1 MCPEIFQDGPYSTP
15 VDMFAT
21 GVVLFNLLSGT
32 QPFDESGGNLSKR
45 LCSIRTICIS
55 CSVRKQFAK
64 CDTYLSIVSGLATD
78 EVVQGN
84 IEALNWC
91 LVEMKACQWSNQPFG
106 YDFTIY
112 GIVTN
117 GEGWKF
123 ISREAQELI
132 TSLLLRDPD
141 KRPSACGLLSSCRWV
156 QGDAPR
162 WVSHCN
168 TGVLEIHT
176 NYCVRVQRCIAPHHH
191 QVSRSV

>member
-1 MCPEIFQDGPYSTP
+1 MCPELFQDAPYSTP

-32 QPFDESGGNLSKR
+32 QPFDESGGSLSKL

-55 CSVRKQFAK
+55 CSVRKQFAE

-84 IEALNWC
+84 IEALNW
-91 LVEMKACQWSNQPFG
+91 SF
-106 YDFTIY
+106 
-112 GIVTN
+112 N

-123 ISREAQELI
+123 ISRDAQELI

-168 TGVLEIHT
+168 TGVLEINT
-176 NYCVRVQRCIAPHHH
+176 NYCVRVQRCIAPHHY